1 MKNSR
6 RTRDFVRNVGK
17 AKLGK
22 ILDPTDSEKK
32 KKAYKIEKKY
42 KSKFGKKYL
51 SKKSNTLFL

>member
-6 RTRDFVRNVGK
+6 RARDFVRNVGK

-32 KKAYKIEKKY
+32 KKAYKTEKKY
-42 KSKFGKKYL
+42 KSKFGKEYL
-51 SKKSNTLFL
+51 SKKE